1 MIGTPIKLTTYVGNH
16 PWGSA
21 AKISN
26 MPISVISESM
36 GYDDET
42 TMQIYLAL
50 LDASIID
57 QANTKILKQL

>member
-16 PWGSA
+16 PWGS
-21 AKISN
+21 SN